1 MSILLNTRDT
11 NNLVISVDSENLL
24 RGWSMRDCSTT
35 FSYKIPFKNRVT
47 AAAVDN
53 ECKHVAVGTCMGEV
67 AVLNFSSGGV
77 LYNLPH

>member
-1 MSILLNTRDT
+1 
-11 NNLVISVDSENLL
+11 
-24 RGWSMRDCSTT
+24 MRDCSTT